1 MAVDD
6 LTAAELEQAGGGADA
21 PDSDRLALPTLD
33 EVTEYTNVL
42 YFGESGTGKTTD
54 AAHMAMFGPIL
65 YVNAEAGVKAK
76 PLRKL
81 GVPIK
86 NIHPYSIATYNDLDR
101 LYWSTKARLER
112 KPGSIAGVV
121 FDSMTEIQKKLV
133 ESIVDE
139 RHERR
144 TRSGMEDDEFFVD
157 RDDYGRM
164 TEMVRRVCRRFRD
177 LPCHTAFVCLDKRD
191 VDQDGVVYR
200 PALTPKFASDIV
212 GYVDIAV
219 YTVLGNGG
227 DDDRSRFTGITRPT
241 GKFRGKDR
249 FNATPPMMANP
260 TFDRI
265 VEYVE
270 SDADTWQQHAADDP
284 FQQAREARLAAQTAS

>member
-6 LTAAELEQAGGGADA
+6 MTAAELEAGGADA
-21 PDSDRLALPTLD
+21 PAPDRIALPTLD
-33 EVTEYTNVL
+33 EVEEYTNVL

-86 NIHPYSIATYNDLDR
+86 NIHPYSIATYSDLDK

-112 KPGSIAGVV
+112 QPGSIAGVV
-121 FDSMTEIQKKLV
+121 FDSMTE
-133 ESIVDE
+133 
-139 RHERR
+139 
-144 TRSGMEDDEFFVD
+144 
-157 RDDYGRM
+157 
-164 TEMVRRVCRRFRD
+164 MVRRICRRFRD

-219 YTVLGNGG
+219 YTALGSG
-227 DDDRSRFTGITRPT
+227 DEDDRSRFTGITRPT

-270 SDADTWQQHAADDP
+270 SDADTWQEHAARDP
-284 FQQAREARLAAQTAS
+284 FQQAREARLAAQQTG